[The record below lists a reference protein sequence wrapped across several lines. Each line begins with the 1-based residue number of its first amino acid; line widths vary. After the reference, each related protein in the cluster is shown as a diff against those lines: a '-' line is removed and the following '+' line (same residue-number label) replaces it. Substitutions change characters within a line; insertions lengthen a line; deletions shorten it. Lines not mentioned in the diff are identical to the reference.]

1 MSFIASSSVL
11 APMGE
16 SQGIIDLL
24 VAGSRG

>member
-16 SQGIIDLL
+16 SQGIDLL